1 MRSSHAPSDREKL
14 ETGLIKTLVASY
26 FDIVRKNY
34 MDLVPKSI
42 MHFLVHM
49 FKDKLQNELV
59 SQLYKDSAYMQDL
72 LKESEDV
79 ASRRKAYKVYSVVCV
94 CILRVCVWDG
104 VCIYVC
110 IYICVY

>member
-1 MRSSHAPSDREKL
+1 MKSSNAPSDREKL

-42 MHFLVHM
+42 MHFLVHC

-59 SQLYKDSAYMQDL
+59 SSLY
-72 LKESEDV
+72 
-79 ASRRKAYKVYSVVCV
+79 R
-94 CILRVCVWDG
+94 G
-104 VCIYVC
+104 
-110 IYICVY
+110 